1 MTDIMMTTSDQTT
14 QENQNKQENSTD
26 QTDTTNPPNPAGSTN
41 KLWTRDFTII
51 TIGSVISM
59 LGNSLVGFAMSLM
72 VLDYT
77 NSSMLYAIYMVL
89 YTLPQLIT
97 PIISGAI
104 LDRFSRKKMIYTLDF
119 ISAGI
124 YLIMAITLLNGI
136 FNFPMFAMIVLLLG
150 VIQSTYYIAYDSFYP
165 LLITEGNYQ
174 KAYSISS
181 MLETMTVVMVPVST
195 FVYNL
200 VGIGPLMIINAVSFA
215 IAALFEMQIKH
226 EEEYISKREA
236 ESTKGEGKLNQ
247 MLLDI
252 KEGIKYMAS
261 EPGLLAV
268 VAYFGLNMF
277 ACGAM
282 DVLCLP
288 YYKQNFHNGEYIY
301 ALVFGMSFIGRAVG
315 GGIHYKFKIPTKLK
329 FIFAL
334 TIYIIIAIG
343 EGTYMFLPIG
353 LAAVVCFITGISGV
367 TSYTIRIS
375 STQGYVPDE
384 KKGRYNGAF
393 QLSTT
398 VGLLIG
404 QMSAGL
410 ISQRVD
416 ERFIVLGGNM
426 IALIAAITIIGGNR
440 KEVAKIYNT
449 DN

>member
-1 MTDIMMTTSDQTT
+1 MTDITTTT
-14 QENQNKQENSTD
+14 NTNTPR
-26 QTDTTNPPNPAGSTN
+26 QTDT
-41 KLWTRDFTII
+41 LWTRDFTII

-59 LGNSLVGFAMSLM
+59 LGNSLTSFAMSLM

-89 YTLPQLIT
+89 YTLPQLVT

-119 ISAGI
+119 VSAGI
-124 YLIMAITLLNGI
+124 YLIMAITLLNGV
-136 FNFPMFAMIVLLLG
+136 FNFPMFAAVIFILG
-150 VIQSTYYIAYDSFYP
+150 IIQSTYYIAYDSLYP
-165 LLITEGNYQ
+165 MLITEGYYQ

-195 FVYNL
+195 FVYKL

-215 IAALFEMQIKH
+215 IAAVFEMQIGH
-226 EEEYISKREA
+226 EEKYVEKRKNEVDNSSSKI
-236 ESTKGEGKLNQ
+236 NQ
-247 MLLDI
+247 MLIDI
-252 KEGIKYMAS
+252 KEGVKYMRS
-261 EPGLLAV
+261 EPALLAIV
-268 VAYFGLNMF
+268 LYFGLNML

-288 YYKQNFHNGEYIY
+288 YYKQNFKNGEYLY

-329 FIFAL
+329 FMFAM

-343 EGTYMFLPIG
+343 EGTYMFMPIG
-353 LAAVVCFITGISGV
+353 LAVVVCFITGISGV

-375 STQGYVPDE
+375 STQSYVPDE

-393 QLSTT
+393 QLITT
-398 VGLLIG
+398 IGLLIG
-404 QMSAGL
+404 QMAGGAL
-410 ISQRVD
+410 AQKMD
-416 ERFIVLGGNM
+416 ARFVVFAGNI
-426 IALIAAITIIGGNR
+426 IALIAAIIIIGGNR
-440 KEVAKIYNT
+440 KAVAKIYNT

>member
-1 MTDIMMTTSDQTT
+1 MTDITTTT
-14 QENQNKQENSTD
+14 NTNTPR
-26 QTDTTNPPNPAGSTN
+26 QTDT
-41 KLWTRDFTII
+41 LWTRDFTII

-59 LGNSLVGFAMSLM
+59 LGNSLTSFAMSLM

-89 YTLPQLIT
+89 YTLPQLVT

-119 ISAGI
+119 VSAGI
-124 YLIMAITLLNGI
+124 YLIMAITLLNGL
-136 FNFPMFAMIVLLLG
+136 FNFPMFAAVIFILG
-150 VIQSTYYIAYDSFYP
+150 IIQSTYYIAYDSLYP
-165 LLITEGNYQ
+165 MLITEGYYQ

-195 FVYNL
+195 FVYKL
-200 VGIGPLMIINAVSFA
+200 VGIGPLMVINAVSFA
-215 IAALFEMQIKH
+215 IAAIFEMQIGH
-226 EEEYISKREA
+226 EEKYVEKRKNEVDNSSSKID
-236 ESTKGEGKLNQ
+236 Q
-247 MLLDI
+247 MLIDI
-252 KEGIKYMAS
+252 KEGVKYMRS
-261 EPGLLAV
+261 EPALLAIV
-268 VAYFGLNMF
+268 SYFGLNML

-288 YYKQNFHNGEYIY
+288 YYKQNFKNGEYLY

-329 FIFAL
+329 FMFAM

-343 EGTYMFLPIG
+343 EGTYMFMPIG
-353 LAAVVCFITGISGV
+353 LAVVVCFITGISGV

-375 STQGYVPDE
+375 STQSYVPDE

-393 QLSTT
+393 QLITT
-398 VGLLIG
+398 IGLLIG
-404 QMSAGL
+404 QMAGGAL
-410 ISQRVD
+410 AQKMD
-416 ERFIVLGGNM
+416 ARFVVFAGNI
-426 IALIAAITIIGGNR
+426 IALIAAIIIIGGNR
-440 KEVAKIYNT
+440 KAVAKIYNT

>member
-1 MTDIMMTTSDQTT
+1 MTDITTTT
-14 QENQNKQENSTD
+14 NTNTPR
-26 QTDTTNPPNPAGSTN
+26 QTDT
-41 KLWTRDFTII
+41 LWTRDFTII

-59 LGNSLVGFAMSLM
+59 LGNSLTSFAMSLM

-89 YTLPQLIT
+89 YTLPQLVT

-119 ISAGI
+119 VSAGI
-124 YLIMAITLLNGI
+124 YLTMAITLLNEV
-136 FNFPMFAMIVLLLG
+136 FNFPMFAAVIFILG
-150 VIQSTYYIAYDSFYP
+150 IIQSTYYIAYDSLYP
-165 LLITEGNYQ
+165 MLITEGYYQ

-195 FVYNL
+195 FVYKL

-215 IAALFEMQIKH
+215 IAAVFEMQIGH
-226 EEEYISKREA
+226 EEKYVEKRKNEVDNSSSKI
-236 ESTKGEGKLNQ
+236 NQ
-247 MLLDI
+247 MLIDI
-252 KEGIKYMAS
+252 KEGVKYMRS
-261 EPGLLAV
+261 EPALLAIV
-268 VAYFGLNMF
+268 SYFGLNML

-288 YYKQNFHNGEYIY
+288 YYKQNFKNGEYLY

-329 FIFAL
+329 FMFAM

-343 EGTYMFLPIG
+343 EGTYMFMPIG
-353 LAAVVCFITGISGV
+353 LAVVVCFITGISGV

-375 STQGYVPDE
+375 STQSYVPDE

-393 QLSTT
+393 QLITT
-398 VGLLIG
+398 IGLLIG
-404 QMSAGL
+404 QMAGGAL
-410 ISQRVD
+410 AQKMD
-416 ERFIVLGGNM
+416 ARFVVFAGNI
-426 IALIAAITIIGGNR
+426 IALIAAIIIIGGNR
-440 KEVAKIYNT
+440 KAVAKIYNT

>member
-1 MTDIMMTTSDQTT
+1 MTDITTTT
-14 QENQNKQENSTD
+14 NTNTPR
-26 QTDTTNPPNPAGSTN
+26 QTDT
-41 KLWTRDFTII
+41 LWTRDFTII

-59 LGNSLVGFAMSLM
+59 LGNSLTSFAMSLM

-89 YTLPQLIT
+89 YTLPQLVT

-119 ISAGI
+119 VSAGI
-124 YLIMAITLLNGI
+124 YLTMAITLLNGV
-136 FNFPMFAMIVLLLG
+136 FNFPMFAAVIFILG
-150 VIQSTYYIAYDSFYP
+150 IIQSTYYIAYDSLYP
-165 LLITEGNYQ
+165 MLITEGYYQ

-195 FVYNL
+195 FVYKL

-215 IAALFEMQIKH
+215 IAAVFEMQIGH
-226 EEEYISKREA
+226 EEKYVEKRKNEVDNSRSKI
-236 ESTKGEGKLNQ
+236 NQ
-247 MLLDI
+247 MLIDI
-252 KEGIKYMAS
+252 KEGVKYMRS
-261 EPGLLAV
+261 EPALLAIV
-268 VAYFGLNMF
+268 SYFGLNML

-288 YYKQNFHNGEYIY
+288 YYKQNFKNGEYLY

-329 FIFAL
+329 FMFAM

-343 EGTYMFLPIG
+343 EGTYMFMPIG
-353 LAAVVCFITGISGV
+353 LAVVVCFITGISGV

-375 STQGYVPDE
+375 STQSYVPDE

-393 QLSTT
+393 QLITT
-398 VGLLIG
+398 IGLVIG
-404 QMSAGL
+404 QMAGGAL
-410 ISQRVD
+410 AQKMD
-416 ERFIVLGGNM
+416 ARFVVFAGNI
-426 IALIAAITIIGGNR
+426 IALIAAIIIIGGNR
-440 KEVAKIYNT
+440 KAVAKIYNT

>member
-1 MTDIMMTTSDQTT
+1 MTDITTTT
-14 QENQNKQENSTD
+14 NTNTPR
-26 QTDTTNPPNPAGSTN
+26 QTDT
-41 KLWTRDFTII
+41 LWTRDFTII

-59 LGNSLVGFAMSLM
+59 LGNSLTSFAMSLM

-89 YTLPQLIT
+89 YTLPQLVT

-119 ISAGI
+119 VSAGI
-124 YLIMAITLLNGI
+124 YLIMAITLLNGV
-136 FNFPMFAMIVLLLG
+136 FNFPMFATVIFILG
-150 VIQSTYYIAYDSFYP
+150 IIQSTYYIAYDSLYP
-165 LLITEGNYQ
+165 MLITEGYYQ

-195 FVYNL
+195 FVYKL
-200 VGIGPLMIINAVSFA
+200 IGIGPLMIINAVSFA
-215 IAALFEMQIKH
+215 IAAVFEMQIGH
-226 EEEYISKREA
+226 EEKYVEKRKNEVDNSSSKI
-236 ESTKGEGKLNQ
+236 NQ
-247 MLLDI
+247 MLIDI
-252 KEGIKYMAS
+252 KEGVKYMRS
-261 EPGLLAV
+261 EPALLAIV
-268 VAYFGLNMF
+268 SYFGLNML

-288 YYKQNFHNGEYIY
+288 YYKQNFKNGEYLY

-329 FIFAL
+329 FMFAM

-343 EGTYMFLPIG
+343 EGTYMFMPIG
-353 LAAVVCFITGISGV
+353 LAVVVCFITGISGV

-375 STQGYVPDE
+375 STQSYVPDE

-393 QLSTT
+393 QLITT
-398 VGLLIG
+398 IGLVIG
-404 QMSAGL
+404 QMAGGAL
-410 ISQRVD
+410 AQKMD
-416 ERFIVLGGNM
+416 ARFVVFAGNI
-426 IALIAAITIIGGNR
+426 IALIAAIIIIGGNR
-440 KEVAKIYNT
+440 KAVAKIYNT